1 MLSLARDVSAS
12 PLDPRSALAFTGRG
26 PSESQP
32 VNPVKTVSKM
42 MLSALRKLHDA
53 GIEGSD
59 ATTALDAFI
68 SRVSE
73 TLRAEV
79 DGMGACE
86 RYGYLADR
94 FGSDACRVAQVL
106 TGGSR

>member
-1 MLSLARDVSAS
+1 
-12 PLDPRSALAFTGRG
+12 
-26 PSESQP
+26 
-32 VNPVKTVSKM
+32 M

-68 SRVSE
+68 GHVSE
-73 TLRAEV
+73 SLRNEV
-79 DGMGACE
+79 AGMGACE

-94 FGSDACRVAQVL
+94 FGSDACRVAEVL
-106 TGGSR
+106 TGGGER